1 MELCNVSTASHPR
14 EALTSCQAG
23 LNDSPSTAF
32 LPSHKSF
39 WTWLNISSSDKS
51 FSLVKSQTTLTEALN
66 PPCAQPNKDCP
77 PAFSHST
84 CSDQNLCT
92 LRTASFKER
101 RALRHRKCSALLW
114 ASLHPAALLAADTW
128 RAAKAKSAGCVIQCQ
143 DGEQAWNN
151 RGCGECFGDV
161 TLRVHSEKR
170 LNFVRCLDEGNK
182 EKRIQNH

>member
-51 FSLVKSQTTLTEALN
+51 FSLVKSQTTLIEALI
-66 PPCAQPNKDCP
+66 PPCAQPSKDCP
-77 PAFSHST
+77 SAFSHSI

-92 LRTASFKER
+92 MRTASFKER
-101 RALRHRKCSALLW
+101 RALRHRKVLSTAMSISPPCSSSSSRHMEGCKSKVCRMCNSVPGWGASMEQQGLW
-114 ASLHPAALLAADTW
+114 GVLW
-128 RAAKAKSAGCVIQCQ
+128 GCYIK
-143 DGEQAWNN
+143 G
-151 RGCGECFGDV
+151 
-161 TLRVHSEKR
+161 S
-170 LNFVRCLDEGNK
+170 
-182 EKRIQNH
+182 